1 MHWNNADL
9 DPDPVF
15 EDRRDAGRRLAA
27 RLKEQAPDRPVV
39 LALPR
44 GGVPV
49 GFEIAAA
56 LGCPLDVALVRKV
69 GAPGNP
75 ELAVGAVVDGD
86 EPVVFVNAEAVRS
99 LAVPIDYLERASREQ
114 LAEIERRRAAYS
126 DGRPRVHV
134 AGRTCIV
141 VDDGV
146 ATGSTVRA
154 AARALRGAGPA
165 RLVLA
170 APVAPREVLA
180 VLAADYDDVVVL
192 GVPEDFGSVGRFY
205 RDFRQVEDR
214 DVIALLKRA
223 AGA

>member
-1 MHWNNADL
+1 MHWSDA
-9 DPDPVF
+9 DPVF

-27 RLKEQAPDRPVV
+27 RLRGLAPERPAV

-49 GFEIAAA
+49 GFEIASA

-99 LAVPIDYLERASREQ
+99 LAVPIDYLERTSREQ
-114 LAEIERRRAAYS
+114 IAEIERRRDAYLG
-126 DGRPRVHV
+126 GRARVQV
-134 AGRTCIV
+134 AGRTCVV

-170 APVAPREVLA
+170 VPVAPRDVLDA
-180 VLAADYDDVVVL
+180 LAMDYDDVVVL
-192 GVPEDFGSVGRFY
+192 DAPEDFGSVGRFY
-205 RDFRQVEDR
+205 RDFRQVDDQE
-214 DVIALLKRA
+214 VVELLKRA
-223 AGA
+223 AG

>member
-1 MHWNNADL
+1 MHWSDA
-9 DPDPVF
+9 DPVF

-27 RLKEQAPDRPVV
+27 RLRGLAPERPAV

-49 GFEIAAA
+49 GFEIASA

-99 LAVPIDYLERASREQ
+99 LAVPIDYLERTSREQ
-114 LAEIERRRAAYS
+114 IAEIERRRDAYLG
-126 DGRPRVHV
+126 GRARVQV
-134 AGRTCIV
+134 AGRTCVV

-170 APVAPREVLA
+170 VPVAPRDVLDVLA
-180 VLAADYDDVVVL
+180 MDYDDVVVL
-192 GVPEDFGSVGRFY
+192 DAPEDFGSVGRFY
-205 RDFRQVEDR
+205 RDFRQVDDQE
-214 DVIALLKRA
+214 VVELLKRA
-223 AGA
+223 AG